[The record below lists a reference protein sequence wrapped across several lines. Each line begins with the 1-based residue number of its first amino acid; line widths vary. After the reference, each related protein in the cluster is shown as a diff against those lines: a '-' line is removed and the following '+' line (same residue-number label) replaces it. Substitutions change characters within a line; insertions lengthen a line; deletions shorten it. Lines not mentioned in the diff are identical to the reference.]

1 MRVKEESQWREKEK
15 GFLEHIKVAFNSRVA
30 KQGLGS
36 IAGAVRTLAM
46 FMVDFLF
53 YFIFILSME
62 HQPAMGALCLDA
74 YKRSMILLSEC
85 SFF

>member
-15 GFLEHIKVAFNSRVA
+15 GFLEHIKVASNSRVA

-36 IAGAVRTLAM
+36 IVGAVRTLAM

-53 YFIFILSME
+53 YFILFYFYFEYGAPTSDGSSLS
-62 HQPAMGALCLDA
+62 G
-74 YKRSMILLSEC
+74 RV
-85 SFF
+85 